1 MPHDAHHR
9 RSRRQRRIL
18 LLLLRPI
25 HTPISISI
33 SICIQY
39 RRLPQRPPLPFQKT
53 ALLPLHFQRLD
64 PQFQRYI
71 LHHLRIDCIRVLIG
85 RCVGYGFAKGAESAD
100 DGSFADAEEEGEINE
115 GEGRGGEADCGGCG
129 GRDADGAA
137 VSSVVVL
144 ASVGI
149 AFVVVVVVVAVE
161 VVVVV
166 AVSLVVSL
174 SLIGIILIGM
184 RGVPRIVLSS
194 LIVIS
199 LIIVVSIMVIVSPA
213 SPVASR
219 IPLRISY
226 PGVSEVIHH
235 VIGHTLPCVAESLFH
250 IQFALLGMSF
260 EDLFYGIGVV
270 ASVRLV
276 ATSSLAVIR
285 I

>member
-1 MPHDAHHR
+1 
-9 RSRRQRRIL
+9 
-18 LLLLRPI
+18 
-25 HTPISISI
+25 
-33 SICIQY
+33 
-39 RRLPQRPPLPFQKT
+39 
-53 ALLPLHFQRLD
+53 
-64 PQFQRYI
+64 
-71 LHHLRIDCIRVLIG
+71 
-85 RCVGYGFAKGAESAD
+85 
-100 DGSFADAEEEGEINE
+100 
-115 GEGRGGEADCGGCG
+115 
-129 GRDADGAA
+129 
-137 VSSVVVL
+137 VVVAVAVDYCL
-144 ASVGI
+144 VVLVV
-149 AFVVVVVVVAVE
+149 FVVVVVVVAVE